1 MFTCTCGKSS
11 VAVTPYGQMNLCLA
25 FPIPEY
31 DLLSG
36 SVAQGWGQLVELV
49 AEANADPGP
58 DYQCPS
64 CSVQDHCQQGPVD
77 AYLETGRLS
86 PCLPYFKEL
95 AESEKQARRVSDQG
109 GDERTGLDGEVPT
122 ARSSALG
129 QSEDNVGGRSDC

>member
-49 AEANADPGP
+49 AEATAHPGP

-64 CSVQDHCQQGPVD
+64 CNVQDHCQM
-77 AYLETGRLS
+77 A
-86 PCLPYFKEL
+86 
-95 AESEKQARRVSDQG
+95 
-109 GDERTGLDGEVPT
+109 
-122 ARSSALG
+122 
-129 QSEDNVGGRSDC
+129 NVVCPNKFASR